1 MNPWLEPFRRS
12 YQSIKERLIGKVKE
26 IRDEN
31 DMPLITDTSDGNII
45 TLLISLFSSIAE
57 VIHVYIDNVY
67 RESFLNTATQL
78 SSVYNHLNLIDY
90 RGHMATPSVVDVIFT
105 RYEDSG
111 DLNIAY
117 TADKG
122 DLTIVDNK
130 GNIWEL
136 DEKLVIP
143 ASVTQAKARFVQ
155 HNTVNLGSS
164 VLAQDEAGRL
174 YAYIP
179 ETPGQLIE
187 DSSLTSIYIGTGESQ
202 EEYLVKDTLAYSTP
216 TDKHCVI
223 VSINSTAIYVLFGD
237 NKFGKRPANSQIGKQ
252 VTFGNCRE
260 TAGSQGNIQPN
271 TLTRLNESFGNFTI
285 NNLTASSGGT
295 DYEDIYSL
303 QFRAPLSVKT
313 LGVAITKNDIL
324 NIVRQN
330 PQVARAEI
338 EYVCGQYIRIYISGL
353 GNVAANTGLCSAVK
367 TELVKHLP
375 INTEVEVLPLQAR
388 VLCLNCKVT
397 GRPSFTEDIIRN
409 QIMNAL
415 YLAYNISSVSTAN
428 SQIKGIRISDM
439 YALIDNLTSVDY
451 LTIREMY
458 ITPWLEAINNNQLVY
473 ITDFKLNKATKDK
486 YYILTFTS
494 GSNFIVYPYEN
505 SSTLDNSGNIKVT
518 QFNGKVGEKCTIED
532 EDFSFEFLIPTTGV
546 TGNTYKFQV
555 IEGNRDIDLQGFFNI
570 SIDPT
575 QVTLEIEEVL

>member
-187 DSSLTSIYIGTGESQ
+187 DGSLTSLYIGTGESQ

-367 TELVKHLP
+367 TELMKHLP

-388 VLCLNCKVT
+388 VLCLNCKVI

>member
-187 DSSLTSIYIGTGESQ
+187 DGSLTSIYIGTGESQ
-202 EEYLVKDTLAYSTP
+202 EEYLVKDTLAYSTS

-237 NKFGKRPANSQIGKQ
+237 NKFGKKPANSQIGKQ

-415 YLAYNISSVSTAN
+415 YLAYNVSSVSTAN

-473 ITDFKLNKATKDK
+473 ITDFKLNKAMKDK

-518 QFNGKVGEKCTIED
+518 QFTGKVGEKCIIED
-532 EDFSFEFLIPTTGV
+532 EDFSFEFLIPTIGV